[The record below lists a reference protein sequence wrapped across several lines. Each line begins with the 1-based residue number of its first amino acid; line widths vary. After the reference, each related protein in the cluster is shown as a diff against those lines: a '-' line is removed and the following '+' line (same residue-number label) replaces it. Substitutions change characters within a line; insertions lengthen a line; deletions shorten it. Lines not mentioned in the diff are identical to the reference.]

1 VSTALDSGRVA
12 SGDALRR
19 LTGAPRPRRRRAR
32 RLTPRP
38 PLPAQRLLGPLLLLA
53 LWYATSAAGWL
64 NPEMLSS
71 PVTVAET
78 TGDLIADGRL
88 QSNLLASLNRA
99 GLGLVLGVAIGLGLA
114 LAAGLTRTGDALLDG
129 SVQIKRAIPNLA
141 LIPLAIIWLGIGE
154 GMKVTIIAL
163 GVFIPIYINT
173 HASLRGIDNRY
184 VELAETVR
192 LSRASFIGRVVLP
205 GALPGFFV
213 GLRLAVTHA
222 WTALV
227 VVEQVNATEGI
238 GFLMT
243 QARIYGQTEIVL
255 VGLVVYGVLGLTS
268 DTLVR
273 AIERK
278 ALAWRQSLAS

>member
-1 VSTALDSGRVA
+1 VSTLDHVA
-12 SGDALRR
+12 PRDALRR
-19 LTGAPRPRRRRAR
+19 LQGAPRLQRRRRT
-32 RLTPRP
+32 RLAPGK

-53 LWYATSAAGWL
+53 LWYAASASGWL
-64 NPEMLSS
+64 NPNMLSS
-71 PVTVAET
+71 PETVAGT
-78 TGDLIADGRL
+78 TADLIGDGRL
-88 QSNLLASLNRA
+88 QSNLLASLSRA
-99 GLGLVLGVAIGLGLA
+99 GTGLALGVAIGLGLA

-129 SVQIKRAIPNLA
+129 VVQMKRAIPNLA

-163 GVFIPIYINT
+163 GVLVPIYINT
-173 HASLRGIDNRY
+173 HASLRGIDKRY
-184 VELAETVR
+184 VELAESVR
-192 LSRASFIGRVVLP
+192 LSRGAFIGRVVVP

-227 VVEQVNATEGI
+227 VVEQVNATQGI

-255 VGLVVYGVLGLTS
+255 VGLVVYGILGLTS
-268 DTLVR
+268 DTAVR
-273 AIERK
+273 AVERR